1 VQPLSVPM
9 QRPPVQERP
18 AWRFP
23 VESAIPS
30 RQAGPASVPEP
41 PAVNILLD
49 NLVPHR
55 KAGLPTLWQRSYQ
68 LWTESGIEWQ
78 HPASRPESEPV
89 LEPLPD
95 DEFDRQLA
103 YAGGVAWQREADG
116 ESGHTA
122 EPPEPSFTG
131 FLGAPVQL
139 GDTAQWTKEDDSFL
153 LDAAGRRA
161 SYYDAAHHDGAD
173 YDAAD
178 YDEAGYRTAQPQT
191 HPRMVF
197 GRRVMAMGVPV
208 LVLAL
213 VGAMAVALLT
223 GHGPKASQ
231 AAWGQPLSSQSL
243 NTASF
248 PAYPG
253 LGQRGVF
260 ESMNR
265 VVAAGTT
272 VVATAQQ
279 TSAGVAHQQFYVS
292 TDGGTSWHLAPAQSA
307 AGGQPTA
314 SSVAPLLAGGPGG
327 WLAIGP
333 HAIWTSQAGT
343 SWTLAATHGVSQVPG
358 DTIDVVTSTAA
369 GFLAGG
375 KTADGQGAVWISP
388 NGTDW
393 QQVTIPD
400 ALNVS
405 YATAHDG
412 DIVIIGARAGA
423 GDGAW
428 LSTDGGQAWSP
439 VDIPLSHGGTGK
451 IVGIGWD
458 SAGLLAVRDGST
470 GDAVTYFSQ
479 NGREWQFAGTIG
491 ASSGL
496 RPRVVK
502 GNGYGLVVAGQNNTG
517 QLVAYLSTDNG
528 ASWRPT
534 AILGNAAAESVGG
547 AAVAPGDSVIAIGAT
562 AATTLT
568 QRAVLLEATPDSAK
582 PIPLPGLSLPEV
594 SVSATA
600 QANGQQIAVG
610 SADGYPAIWISSGGD
625 WSLVTRPGEFGSTG
639 LNSLT
644 AITHGPAGWLAV
656 GTNLILTSPDG
667 ETWRAIGGTAAPA
680 AAEFLAAAAGPAGYV
695 AVGEQNG
702 PSGSAPV
709 AVWLSPSLATWTTA
723 TGIGGTGAGTTGQVR
738 AITADAGGFVAV
750 GSAGGQSAVWVS
762 AGGQAWKLADLSPAG
777 ATLSQAAAI
786 GSRIVIAGT
795 NAAGEPLALLSTNGA
810 TTWQPVTLPS
820 ASPATKII
828 ALTAGPDGFTV
839 TSETSDQQIITWT
852 SADGS
857 AWTG

>member
-1 VQPLSVPM
+1 MDSAPAP
-9 QRPPVQERP
+9 RP
-18 AWRFP
+18 AEP
-23 VESAIPS
+23 V
-30 RQAGPASVPEP
+30 PAHEP

-78 HPASRPESEPV
+78 HPASRPESEPM

-95 DEFDRQLA
+95 YEYDRQLA
-103 YAGGVAWQREADG
+103 HAGAVPRQRGAYS

-122 EPPEPSFTG
+122 EPSEPGFTG

-139 GDTAQWTKEDDSFL
+139 GDTTQWTREDDSFL
-153 LDAAGRRA
+153 LDAAGHRTA
-161 SYYDAAHHDGAD
+161 YHDAAHYDAAHHDAPD

-178 YDEAGYRTAQPQT
+178 YENAQPHT

-231 AAWGQPLSSQSL
+231 ASWGQPIPTQSQSL

-253 LGQRGVF
+253 QGQRGVF

-265 VVAAGTT
+265 VVASGTT

-292 TDGGTSWHLAPAQSA
+292 TDGGTSWRLAPAQSA
-307 AGGQPTA
+307 AGGQPA
-314 SSVAPLLAGGPGG
+314 VGSVAPLLAGGPGG
-327 WLAIGP
+327 WIAVGP
-333 HAIWTSQAGT
+333 DAIWTSQAGT
-343 SWTLAATHGVSQVPG
+343 SWTLVAAHGVSQVPG
-358 DTIDVVTSTAA
+358 DTVDVVTSTSA
-369 GFLAGG
+369 GFLVGG

-400 ALNVS
+400 AVSVS
-405 YATAHDG
+405 YVTAHDG

-423 GDGAW
+423 ADGAW

-451 IVGIGWD
+451 IAGIGWD
-458 SAGLLAVRDGST
+458 SAGLLAVRDGRA

-502 GNGYGLVVAGQNNTG
+502 GNGYGLVVAGQDNTG

-528 ASWRPT
+528 STWRPT
-534 AILGNAAAESVGG
+534 AILGNAAAESVVG
-547 AAVAPGDSVIAIGAT
+547 AAVVPGDSVIAIGAT
-562 AATTLT
+562 AATPLA

-702 PSGSAPV
+702 PSGPAPV

-723 TGIGGTGAGTTGQVR
+723 TGIVSTGASTGGQVR
-738 AITADAGGFVAV
+738 AVTADAGGFVAV
-750 GSAGGQSAVWVS
+750 GSAGGQPAVWVS

-777 ATLSQAAAI
+777 ATLSQVAAN

-795 NAAGEPLALLSTNGA
+795 NAAGEPFALLSTNGA
-810 TTWQPVTLPS
+810 TTWQPVALPS
-820 ASPATKII
+820 ASPAIKII
-828 ALTAGPDGFTV
+828 ALTAGPDGFTA
-839 TSETSDQQIITWT
+839 TGETGDQQILTWT
-852 SADGS
+852 SADGT
-857 AWTG
+857 AWTS